1 MILAGLMI
9 PVSITDS
16 KIFFLLSLSGTVG
29 LFPLLFT
36 PRDLITEILLT
47 MTYLIFCYWSLN
59 RLSNKEFEKSFSWM
73 DKWMIGLVV
82 SGCCF
87 AYIISPIFFMFLSFI
102 NSAVLSEEL
111 NINAEPTPSSTDF

>member
-1 MILAGLMI
+1 MFGWHVHEKAILPTVILAGLMI

-36 PRDLITEILLT
+36 PRDMITEILLT

-82 SGCCF
+82 GGCCF
-87 AYIISPIFFMFLSFI
+87 AYIISPIFFKF
-102 NSAVLSEEL
+102 VLL
-111 NINAEPTPSSTDF
+111 FMDKM

>member
-1 MILAGLMI
+1 MFGWHVHEKAILPTVILAGLMI

-16 KIFFLLSLSGTVG
+16 KIFFLLSLSGTMG

-36 PRDLITEILLT
+36 PRDMITEILLT
-47 MTYLIFCYWSLN
+47 MTYLIFCYWNLN

-82 SGCCF
+82 GGCCF
-87 AYIISPIFFMFLSFI
+87 AYIISPIFFKF
-102 NSAVLSEEL
+102 VLL
-111 NINAEPTPSSTDF
+111 FMDKM